1 MNLESLYL
9 PLLYLHIGS
18 GAVALLTGSVAI
30 ISKKGK
36 KTHKNWGKTFYLSML
51 CTSFA
56 GIALAL
62 LPNHFNLFLMVIG
75 LFSSYLTI
83 SAYQALHYKSKNTV
97 VPWQHKA
104 LSIWALIM
112 GVGMIGFCLVNDS
125 LNLVLLIFGLVSS
138 LFGFRDLR
146 NYKNP
151 KVLKE
156 NWLKMHLGKMMGAYI
171 SAVTAFIV
179 ANTIIPGIWAWF
191 LPSIPGTI
199 YIVYWSRK
207 IS

>member
-1 MNLESLYL
+1 MKIEFFYL
-9 PLLYLHIGS
+9 PLLYIHIGS
-18 GAVALLTGSVAI
+18 GAVALLTGTVAI

-36 KTHKNWGKTFYLSML
+36 KTHKNWGKIFYLSML
-51 CTSFA
+51 CASFA

-62 LPNHFNLFLMVIG
+62 FPNHFNLFLMVIG

-83 SAYQALHYKSKNTV
+83 SAYQALHYKLKSN

-104 LSIWALIM
+104 VSIWALIV
-112 GVGMIGFCLVNDS
+112 GVCMISYCLVS
-125 LNLVLLIFGLVSS
+125 GSINLVLLIFGLVSS
-138 LFGFRDLR
+138 LFALRDLKS
-146 NYKNP
+146 YKKP
-151 KVLKE
+151 EVLKQ

-171 SAVTAFIV
+171 SAFTAFIV